1 MSDKKQ
7 MNDKL
12 APIWFFGSILLTVY
26 LWNLLSW
33 WMIIIMWVITTQIT
47 VFASNHKQLTDKLV
61 GKWNKIIWGIMLLFF
76 CSSFASINLIITT
89 LSILAGVG
97 IFISI
102 VSLLLGLIKPSSVL
116 YWRKDKT
123 RKNVLLDYTII
134 IIVLIAVIGSSI
146 EIEGNIIESNYSNLN
161 TTFNNA
167 IEFYETNEY
176 DKALSILENKQF
188 IDLIKQYD
196 IHEEFLQ
203 LSNQV
208 DSLKTLCFSSIKEE
222 KKRVQ
227 FEEDKNIFYNAKNM
241 FENGRYEDC
250 LSELKKLSQKSEWN
264 SKSIRLKKQSEEKI
278 AAIFQQ
284 EIDEDA
290 IITYNKAV
298 TYFNDGFYEDCISE
312 LSTIPKNSKYYTNA
326 KDLISKSK
334 GMIPHYIYCNFSR
347 VNFNLYSI
355 SGNIN
360 SKIGELYTGDKVK
373 YLEEKSGWYL
383 VNSNKLGKGWV
394 ETDAINTYS
403 EFATKM
409 LNDELSKW
417 ATLSGSVVE
426 DFGNL
431 YITGS
436 EARDELVWI
445 IDILKEDRDILN
457 NINPPNKFIKAHRY
471 AIDAF
476 NNTIDADK
484 EILLGLSS
492 GFYDPY
498 KYLDNTESAKSSK
511 ILALDLLKSH

>member
-1 MSDKKQ
+1 
-7 MNDKL
+7 
-12 APIWFFGSILLTVY
+12 
-26 LWNLLSW
+26 
-33 WMIIIMWVITTQIT
+33 
-47 VFASNHKQLTDKLV
+47 
-61 GKWNKIIWGIMLLFF
+61 
-76 CSSFASINLIITT
+76 
-89 LSILAGVG
+89 GVG

-298 TYFNDGFYEDCISE
+298 TY
-312 LSTIPKNSKYYTNA
+312 
-326 KDLISKSK
+326 
-334 GMIPHYIYCNFSR
+334 
-347 VNFNLYSI
+347 
-355 SGNIN
+355 
-360 SKIGELYTGDKVK
+360 
-373 YLEEKSGWYL
+373 
-383 VNSNKLGKGWV
+383 
-394 ETDAINTYS
+394 
-403 EFATKM
+403 
-409 LNDELSKW
+409 
-417 ATLSGSVVE
+417 
-426 DFGNL
+426 
-431 YITGS
+431 
-436 EARDELVWI
+436 
-445 IDILKEDRDILN
+445 
-457 NINPPNKFIKAHRY
+457 
-471 AIDAF
+471 
-476 NNTIDADK
+476 
-484 EILLGLSS
+484 
-492 GFYDPY
+492 
-498 KYLDNTESAKSSK
+498 
-511 ILALDLLKSH
+511 